1 MCRRVQTGEEE
12 IIDSCEG
19 KYRLLLGES
28 TDLFEREYRLVW
40 YLEE

>member
-1 MCRRVQTGEEE
+1 MRRRIEAGVED